1 MMLRTMRYLKKR
13 KKKRT
18 WRIPRILIK
27 KMIKRMRRRL
37 RKIKMGR
44 RRMT

>member
-27 KMIKRMRRRL
+27 RMRRRL
-37 RKIKMGR
+37 RKIKMGG